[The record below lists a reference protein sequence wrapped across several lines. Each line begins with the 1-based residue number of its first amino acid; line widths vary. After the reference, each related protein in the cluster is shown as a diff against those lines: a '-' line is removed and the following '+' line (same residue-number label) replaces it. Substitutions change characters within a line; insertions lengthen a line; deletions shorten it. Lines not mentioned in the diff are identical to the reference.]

1 MKTIKVPEATELEVG
16 QAGLCDERCSKKWYA
31 LNQEG
36 DMVFVGEFEDFT
48 DADESLEYSPV
59 WLVDEET
66 ARMWLSQLTE
76 LLTCSPTPKND

>member
-1 MKTIKVPEATELEVG
+1 MT
-16 QAGLCDERCSKKWYA
+16 KWYA

-36 DMVFVGEFEDFT
+36 DMVYVGEFEDFT

-66 ARMWLSQLTE
+66 ARTWLAQLTE
-76 LLTCSPTPKND
+76 LLT